1 MSWIQFCLI
10 AFFLPWI
17 VQLFDDSARDR
28 CLERDKFYCNISGR
42 CIYKSTVCDGFADCK
57 EGEDESPPACTMD
70 KCLQRGS
77 FYCNTSERCIL
88 QSLVCDGVTDCKER
102 EDEYPPA
109 CTEDECFRNGRSLC
123 FGSLCIH
130 TSSLM
135 DGKVNCPRGED
146 ERPKAWYL
154 RHYCDSNRSL
164 SRGCLGE
171 CKLGKFDKYCGITC
185 FEKCSNGSCDK
196 SSGRC
201 NMCASGYHGKYCQKT
216 CSEECLNGIC
226 NKSSGICK
234 TCTRTYLENCSQECG
249 KECLEINGFPQCDR
263 ESGKCLNG
271 CNLYHYGHY
280 CNNSCKNCKGN
291 YSNIPCDINGVCQF
305 GCENDYWDKTCNS
318 KCSANCQGDEHGKRC
333 NSSTGEC
340 INGCTRGWSGK
351 LCGDPTS
358 LQTTTTESND
368 KVNVSSLN
376 TIVIVIPVLATVVVV
391 VVGIICYF
399 WGRKRFNRQQ
409 NERIEPRREFR
420 FGVAPRQRPSGSR
433 RRQSSTLY
441 ADINEETMEH
451 YHYICEQNPP
461 DHYDKIKDR
470 KPCIC
475 PQCVRERVDPIL
487 QRISSG
493 SSSTTFVEPYAT
505 CGWGIGRTSS
515 IHSYISNREL
525 NTRRNV
531 PTNDS
536 DSGIVPTKEL
546 TDDRKPGRSTSH
558 SAGDLAHVCK
568 TDYTNG
574 VNPRPCVAKSK
585 SCIELVCTHEYL
597 DLEELYQTAK
607 AEDRRKLAAKYFDE
621 GEDVF
626 GVIGQFQAKDSHYTE
641 TEESEVLNQLD
652 NQNLALNIES
662 SLVIGRS
669 EQIEESCSANDIDFI
684 VEQQPAQ
691 SQNDAKMD
699 DPKDTD
705 GMDDSDEI
713 KQTDSLV

>member
-10 AFFLPWI
+10 PWI
-17 VQLFDDSARDR
+17 NASKRATFIAILPGDVSTSLQFVTEILTVKSSKMSPLQPVVSSANLELDLMFLFYALIRMIIHQYISFDYRM
-28 CLERDKFYCNISGR
+28 CLAYTNNNAVD
-42 CIYKSTVCDGFADCK
+42 
-57 EGEDESPPACTMD
+57 
-70 KCLQRGS
+70 
-77 FYCNTSERCIL
+77 
-88 QSLVCDGVTDCKER
+88 VT
-102 EDEYPPA
+102 
-109 CTEDECFRNGRSLC
+109 N
-123 FGSLCIH
+123 
-130 TSSLM
+130 
-135 DGKVNCPRGED
+135 
-146 ERPKAWYL
+146 L

-171 CKLGKFDKYCGITC
+171 CKLGIFGKYCGSTC

-196 SSGRC
+196 SSGLC
-201 NMCASGYHGKYCQKT
+201 NVCASGYHGKYCQKT

-271 CNLYHYGHY
+271 CKLYQYGHY

-318 KCSANCQGDEHGKRC
+318 KCSASCQGDEHGKRC

-340 INGCTRGWSGK
+340 LNGCTRGWS
-351 LCGDPTS
+351 
-358 LQTTTTESND
+358 ESTD
-368 KVNVSSLN
+368 KENVSSIN
-376 TIVIVIPVLATVVVV
+376 TTVVVIPVIATVVVV
-391 VVGIICYF
+391 VVGIVCYF
-399 WGRKRFNRQQ
+399 WARKRFNRQQ
-409 NERIEPRREFR
+409 NERIEPRREFQV
-420 FGVAPRQRPSGSR
+420 GVAPRQRPSGSR

-475 PQCVRERVDPIL
+475 PHCVRERVDPIL

>member
-1 MSWIQFCLI
+1 M
-10 AFFLPWI
+10 
-17 VQLFDDSARDR
+17 
-28 CLERDKFYCNISGR
+28 
-42 CIYKSTVCDGFADCK
+42 
-57 EGEDESPPACTMD
+57 
-70 KCLQRGS
+70 
-77 FYCNTSERCIL
+77 
-88 QSLVCDGVTDCKER
+88 
-102 EDEYPPA
+102 
-109 CTEDECFRNGRSLC
+109 DECFRRDRTLC
-123 FGSLCIH
+123 VGSLCIP
-130 TSSLM
+130 TSSLC
-135 DGKVNCPRGED
+135 DGKVNCPGGED
-146 ERPKAWYL
+146 EGFIACSL
-154 RHYCDSNRSL
+154 RMDCDSNRSL
-164 SRGCLGE
+164 SEGCLGE
-171 CKLGKFDKYCGITC
+171 CKPGKFDTFCVRKCLET
-185 FEKCSNGSCDK
+185 CSNGRCDK
-196 SSGRC
+196 SSGLC
-201 NMCASGYHGKYCQKT
+201 NTCASGYHGKHCQKT
-216 CSEECLNGIC
+216 CSDECLNGIC
-226 NKSSGICK
+226 DKSSGICK
-234 TCTRTYLENCSQECG
+234 NCTQTYLENCSQECG
-249 KECLEINGFPQCDR
+249 EECQEKNGFSQCDR
-263 ESGKCLNG
+263 QSGKCLNG

-280 CNNSCKNCKGN
+280 CNKTCKNCKGN
-291 YSNIPCDINGVCQF
+291 SSNSPCDINGVCQF
-305 GCENDYWDKTCNS
+305 GCENDYWDKKCNS
-318 KCSANCQGDEHGKRC
+318 KCSANCKGYDHGKRC

-340 INGCTRGWSGK
+340 LNGCTRGWS
-351 LCGDPTS
+351 DST
-358 LQTTTTESND
+358 D
-368 KVNVSSLN
+368 KENVSSLN
-376 TIVIVIPVLATVVVV
+376 TTVIVIPVIATVVVV

-420 FGVAPRQRPSGSR
+420 VGVAPRQRPSGSR

-505 CGWGIGRTSS
+505 CGWGIERRSS
-515 IHSYISNREL
+515 IHSYISNSEL
-525 NTRRNV
+525 NTCRNV

-546 TDDRKPGRSTSH
+546 TDDMMPGRSTSH
-558 SAGDLAHVCK
+558 SAGDLVHVCK

-574 VNPRPCVAKSK
+574 VNTRPCVAKSK

-607 AEDRRKLAAKYFDE
+607 AEDKRKLAAKYFDE

-626 GVIGQFQAKDSHYTE
+626 GVIGQFQAKYIHDTE
-641 TEESEVLNQLD
+641 KEESEVLNQ
-652 NQNLALNIES
+652 NIGQNIES

-669 EQIEESCSANDIDFI
+669 EQIKESCCANDKDFI

-691 SQNDAKMD
+691 SQNDTKMD

-705 GMDDSDEI
+705 GMEDIDEI

>member
-1 MSWIQFCLI
+1 MAWIHFCLI
-10 AFFLPWI
+10 PRKNASKMATFIAIFHGDVSAPSMFVTAFLL
-17 VQLFDDSARDR
+17 VQKVKMSPLLHAV
-28 CLERDKFYCNISGR
+28 
-42 CIYKSTVCDGFADCK
+42 TV
-57 EGEDESPPACTMD
+57 
-70 KCLQRGS
+70 
-77 FYCNTSERCIL
+77 
-88 QSLVCDGVTDCKER
+88 
-102 EDEYPPA
+102 
-109 CTEDECFRNGRSLC
+109 DECFRRDRTLC
-123 FGSLCIH
+123 FDSLCIP
-130 TSSLM
+130 TSSLC
-135 DGKVNCPRGED
+135 DGKFNCPSRED
-146 ERPKAWYL
+146 ELSIFCNLKYNCESKRSI
-154 RHYCDSNRSL
+154 SN
-164 SRGCLGE
+164 GCLGE
-171 CKLGKFDKYCGITC
+171 CKPGQFGISCQKTC
-185 FEKCSNGSCDK
+185 LETCSNGSCDK
-196 SSGRC
+196 SSGLC

-216 CSEECLNGIC
+216 CSDECLNGIC

-234 TCTRTYLENCSQECG
+234 NCTQTYLENCSQECG
-249 KECLEINGFPQCDR
+249 KGCRERNGFPQCDR
-263 ESGKCLNG
+263 QSGKCMNG
-271 CNLYHYGHY
+271 CKVYHYGNY
-280 CNNSCKNCKGN
+280 CNNTCKNCKLDF
-291 YSNIPCDINGVCQF
+291 SSSPCDINGVCQF
-305 GCENDYWDKTCNS
+305 GCENDYWDKACNT
-318 KCSANCQGDEHGKRC
+318 KCSANCQVDEHGKRC

-340 INGCTRGWSGK
+340 INGCTRGWS
-351 LCGDPTS
+351 DST
-358 LQTTTTESND
+358 D
-368 KVNVSSLN
+368 KENVS
-376 TIVIVIPVLATVVVV
+376 VIVIPVIATVVVV
-391 VVGIICYF
+391 IVGIICYL

-420 FGVAPRQRPSGSR
+420 VGVAPRQRPSGSR

-451 YHYICEQNPP
+451 NHYICEQNPP

-505 CGWGIGRTSS
+505 CGWGIERRSS
-515 IHSYISNREL
+515 IHSYISNSEL

-546 TDDRKPGRSTSH
+546 TDDRMPGRSTSH

-574 VNPRPCVAKSK
+574 VNTRPCVAKSK

-607 AEDRRKLAAKYFDE
+607 AEDKRKLAAKYFDE

-626 GVIGQFQAKDSHYTE
+626 GVIGQFQAKYIHDTE
-641 TEESEVLNQLD
+641 KEESEVLNQ
-652 NQNLALNIES
+652 NIGQNIES

-669 EQIEESCSANDIDFI
+669 EQIEESCCANDKDFI

-691 SQNDAKMD
+691 SQNDTKMD

-705 GMDDSDEI
+705 GMEDIDEI